1 MSTIFENSMATGK
14 YAKGSNKPLGIDDVD
29 HEAAEEEGNGV
40 PTTHGTPATTT
51 AATDYEL
58 GVSASATRPNKRAKT
73 VDLDGDP
80 LVVAFASSSDR
91 LAKAIEKLA
100 QGDMDLPPDLYTI
113 LKSLPDFNSVH
124 ISFYYAH
131 LVANPHIGRAFY
143 NLPSDANMDW
153 VVGLSQR
160 SFLKTSFTSYVRN
173 LITFGFYMCTG
184 N

>member
-1 MSTIFENSMATGK
+1 
-14 YAKGSNKPLGIDDVD
+14 
-29 HEAAEEEGNGV
+29 
-40 PTTHGTPATTT
+40 
-51 AATDYEL
+51 
-58 GVSASATRPNKRAKT
+58 
-73 VDLDGDP
+73 LDGDP

-100 QGDMDLPPDLYTI
+100 QGDMDLPPNLYTI

-160 SFLKTSFTSYVRN
+160 SFLKTSFTSYVGN

-184 N
+184 RRDLLIIMGTEIITNYGGV